1 MLVELQLALQELL
14 TLLLN
19 RRQLL
24 NPEHLLRVDHAPLA
38 SLVDDVGLTLRQLLR
53 EGLLRYGLV
62 AKLVHDLARCGG
74 DTSLRI
80 VHQDLIRLLVI
91 PHLQL
96 RLQII

>member
-38 SLVDDVGLTLRQLLR
+38 FLVDDVCLTLRQLL
-53 EGLLRYGLV
+53 
-62 AKLVHDLARCGG
+62 
-74 DTSLRI
+74 
-80 VHQDLIRLLVI
+80 
-91 PHLQL
+91 
-96 RLQII
+96 